1 MSRRFGPG
9 LFVYGSLRS
18 DAQRTREEAR
28 RAFAMLEANGSPE
41 GPASL
46 PGKLFAVAWYPGYVA
61 DVQGR
66 VTGELWGLS
75 NPAILSRLDRYEGEA
90 YVRELRQ
97 VRRADGRRATAWI
110 YRYVRDVAGVPLIPS
125 GDYVQWLQASGS
137 LP

>member
-1 MSRRFGPG
+1 MSRRLGPG

-18 DAQRTREEAR
+18 DASRGREEAR
-28 RAFAMLEANGSPE
+28 RAFALLEANGQPE
-41 GPASL
+41 GLASL

-97 VRRADGRRATAWI
+97 VRRADGRRATAWV
-110 YRYVRDVAGVPLIPS
+110 YRYARDVAGVPLIPS